1 VETENAGDSIQSAE
15 LVVPRSFFSRLGG
28 VYSSPNAAFQDVGR
42 SPGVLMP
49 MIALIIMGMLST
61 YLMSLKVDLGELQSK
76 AVEQIAERQ
85 VAQGNMNQAQADQLK
100 ERAATRTGAGSVVS
114 TIFAGLALVLMALV
128 IAAIAKLIS
137 STFLGAEN
145 TFKSLFSVSLY
156 VALAVGIVHT
166 FLFLMILF
174 FKNPADLDVSNI
186 NSLVASNLGALLTGL
201 LGEDALPRF
210 LAKFL
215 GWVDIFAIWK
225 IALLSIGCAAVSR
238 KLKTARAAT
247 WITAIYV
254 VIALIAAAMPPIF
267 GLG

>member
-1 VETENAGDSIQSAE
+1 
-15 LVVPRSFFSRLGG
+15 
-28 VYSSPNAAFQDVGR
+28 
-42 SPGVLMP
+42 M
-49 MIALIIMGMLST
+49 
-61 YLMSLKVDLGELQSK
+61 
-76 AVEQIAERQ
+76 
-85 VAQGNMNQAQADQLK
+85 
-100 ERAATRTGAGSVVS
+100 
-114 TIFAGLALVLMALV
+114 
-128 IAAIAKLIS
+128 
-137 STFLGAEN
+137 
-145 TFKSLFSVSLY
+145 Y

-166 FLFLMILF
+166 VLFVMILF

-225 IALLSIGCAAVSR
+225 IALLAIGYAAVSR